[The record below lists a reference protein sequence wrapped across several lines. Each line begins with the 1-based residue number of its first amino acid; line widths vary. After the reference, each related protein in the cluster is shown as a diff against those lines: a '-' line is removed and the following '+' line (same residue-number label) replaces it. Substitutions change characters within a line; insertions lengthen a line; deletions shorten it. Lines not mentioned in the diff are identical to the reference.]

1 MFRSS
6 NKSQGFT
13 LIELLVVIAI
23 IAILA
28 AILFPVFAR
37 AREKAKQI
45 ACTSNVKQMGLA
57 WLQYIQDNDEVFPP
71 RNSGTGAT
79 GVALAAAN
87 GWAGQP
93 GPIPANPYPCKPCR
107 PKNIATGKA
116 YDPSVFAMPYV
127 KSQAMF
133 HCPSDSGIPA
143 SVNDPTSASGKPVW
157 QVEGSSY
164 CINTVVTRIGSTAA
178 IQYPA
183 ETYLGAE
190 VYSWHMTDAATLF
203 STKSGA
209 PTRVAY
215 FCDGHAKVVGESF
228 IAEQCG
234 GLAPYS
240 SSPSMYE
247 DTTSGSHIMTSVP

>member
-1 MFRSS
+1 MR
-6 NKSQGFT
+6 GFT

-28 AILFPVFAR
+28 AILFPVFAK

-57 WLQYIQDNDEVFPP
+57 WLQYIQDNDEVYPP
-71 RNSGTGAT
+71 RNSGTGA
-79 GVALAAAN
+79 AAN
-87 GWAGQP
+87 GWTVQT

-107 PKNIATGKA
+107 PKSTTTGKA
-116 YDPSVFAMPYV
+116 YDPSVFAIPYV

-133 HCPSDSGIPA
+133 HCPSDTGIPA
-143 SVNDPTSASGKPVW
+143 TVNDPTSASGKPVW

-164 CINTVVTRIGSTAA
+164 CINTVVTRVGSTAA

-190 VYSWHMTDAATLF
+190 IYSWHFQSDAPTLF
-203 STKSGA
+203 STRSGA

-215 FCDGHAKVVGESF
+215 FCDGHAKVVGENF
-228 IAEQCG
+228 IAAQCG
-234 GLAPYS
+234 GLPGVS
-240 SSPSMYE
+240 TGPSMYE
-247 DTTSGSHIMTSVP
+247 DTAAGTHQMTLVP